1 MSKKQVEKMV
11 EEPQT
16 ERIFILEDDFLKK
29 QVEEKGKLIEEG
41 RKMEEEVFKIKNNQ
55 NEVLRKTNVCKYN
68 IYKYITENKEK
79 FGLKEWEVVNQV
91 DINKKGEIVMNI
103 SDEMEGFKFY
113 FKQKNDN
120 LLEDFKKGGEEVK
133 EVK

>member
-79 FGLKEWEVVNQV
+79 FGLMEWEVVNQV

-120 LLEDFKKGGEEVK
+120 LLEDFKKGGEEVQ

>member
-79 FGLKEWEVVNQV
+79 FGLMEWEVVNQV